1 MLNVDQYSYIRT
13 AHRVYGKKIKQ
24 IARETGHS
32 KNTIKEEFQMKD
44 ITIYN
49 TLKGRLET
57 VNFEFT
63 TENTT
68 WFDDVED
75 YDIYRIADA
84 FGGLLIQETGYTY
97 PILIGDVSRSD
108 VGNNQQKALE
118 LLQKQI

>member
-1 MLNVDQYSYIRT
+1 
-13 AHRVYGKKIKQ
+13 
-24 IARETGHS
+24 
-32 KNTIKEEFQMKD
+32 MKD

-75 YDIYRIADA
+75 YDLYRIADA
-84 FGGLLIQETGYTY
+84 LGGLLIQETGYTY
-97 PILIGDVSRSD
+97 QILIGDVSRSD
-108 VGNNQQKALE
+108 IGNNQQKALE
-118 LLQKQI
+118 LLQQQI

>member
-1 MLNVDQYSYIRT
+1 
-13 AHRVYGKKIKQ
+13 
-24 IARETGHS
+24 
-32 KNTIKEEFQMKD
+32 MKD

-63 TENTT
+63 SENTT

-84 FGGLLIQETGYTY
+84 FGGLLIQKSGYTY
-97 PILIGDVSRSD
+97 PILIDDVSRSD
-108 VGNNQQKALE
+108 IGNNQQRALD
-118 LLQKQI
+118 LLHQRI